1 LLGIGFGVANVL
13 AVGYLLLTRAG
24 VLGNFSGYLDLDVYR
39 IGARA
44 WWAGSDL
51 YSTLPATSGGLRLP
65 FTYPPVAAVLFAPL
79 TLLPLPVAG
88 ALLGLLGLAATAAVL
103 PMVAGRIP
111 RRVLIAAV
119 LPLAVAVEPVR
130 ATLNYG
136 QINLVLMVL
145 VLFDCLTR
153 APRWPRGALV
163 GLAAAVKLTPAG
175 FLLFF
180 LLNRDPRAICRAV
193 VAFLGGTAAG
203 FLFAGPDSVRYWT
216 AALWDTGRI
225 GTVHYAGNQSLL
237 AVLARF
243 GLTPPAR
250 TVLWLLGVVLTLAVT
265 AIGMRRAIAA
275 GRPEYAVVLNAF
287 AILVVSPVSWTH
299 HWVWLVPAL
308 FVFTGVWRYA
318 GLAFFVLAP
327 QWWWIDSTANREYD
341 WTAGQQLLGNGYLY
355 FALLA
360 LAASAVR
367 SVSFG
372 RRPDPRPRPQAR
384 STPP

>member
-1 LLGIGFGVANVL
+1 ML
-13 AVGYLLLTRAG
+13 ALGYLLLTRTG
-24 VLGNFSGYLDLDVYR
+24 ILGGFGFTGYLDLDVYR

-44 WWAGSDL
+44 WWAGADL
-51 YSTLPATSGGLRLP
+51 YATLPATSGGLRLP

-79 TLLPLPVAG
+79 TLMPLPVAG

-103 PMVAGRIP
+103 PMVAGRTP
-111 RRVLIAAV
+111 KRVPSRVLIAAV

-130 ATLNYG
+130 ATLDYG
-136 QINLVLMVL
+136 QINLVLMAL
-145 VLFDCLTR
+145 VLLDCLNP

-163 GLAAAVKLTPAG
+163 GLAAAVKLTPAA
-175 FLLFF
+175 FLLFL
-180 LLNRDPRAICRAV
+180 LLNRDSRAICRAV
-193 VAFLGGTAAG
+193 VAFLAGTAAG

-216 AALWDTGRI
+216 SALWDTGRI

-237 AVLARF
+237 AALARF

-250 TVLWLLGVVLTLAVT
+250 TVLWLLGIVLTLAVT
-265 AIGMRRAIAA
+265 AIGMRRAIAE
-275 GRPEYAVVLNAF
+275 GRPEYAVVLNAL

-299 HWVWLVPAL
+299 HWVWLVPGL
-308 FVFTGVWRYA
+308 FVFAGIWRYA
-318 GLAFFVLAP
+318 GLAVFALAP
-327 QWWWIDSTANREYD
+327 QWWWTDSTANREYD
-341 WTAGQQLLGNGYLY
+341 WTVGQQLLGNAYLY

-367 SVSFG
+367 PVSFG
-372 RRPDPRPRPQAR
+372 RRPDSRPRPPAR